1 MRVGFV
7 TRLLWDRYGP
17 FWLRLLEAAGAEVA
31 LPDAERVAGALADPR
46 VEAVSGAAFRRAAA
60 EAIALSACER
70 IVVPDLNAGYAG
82 SRGSAQDPFVAD
94 FPAALA
100 RAVPGLPPLAAVPA
114 ELDAP
119 GLEGAAVGLLS
130 VVSPSPGGVRR
141 VWQTHRADARP
152 PRPGGAPTARLTSP
166 ATTVALVGQPWH
178 LTEALRAGLEGPG
191 EHLLSAHQLAPADLR
206 EEGLRADPGLAPT
219 DAEALGAVRRF
230 ARRGDVATVRMVV
243 DPTSGADAWLER
255 RARALTRRRPF
266 ETVRLPDGD
275 AEGSADEERA
285 ADAPPAAG
293 EVRRD

>member
-17 FWLRLLEAAGAEVA
+17 FWLRLLGAAGAEVTLA
-31 LPDAERVAGALADPR
+31 DPERVAGALGDPR

-94 FPAALA
+94 FPEALA

-119 GLEGAAVGLLS
+119 GLEGVAVALLS
-130 VVSPSPGGVRR
+130 VVSPSPGSVRR

-152 PRPGGAPTARLTSP
+152 PRPGGATPARLPP
-166 ATTVALVGQPWH
+166 ATATVALVGQPWH
-178 LTEALRAGLEGPG
+178 LSEAIRARLERPG
-191 EHLLSAHQLAPADLR
+191 ERLLSAHQLAPADLR
-206 EEGLRADPGLAPT
+206 EEGRRADPGLAPS

-230 ARRGDVATVRMVV
+230 ARRGGVARVRMVV

-255 RARALTRRRPF
+255 RARALVRRRPF
-266 ETVRLPDGD
+266 ETVPLPEPDVPPSTD
-275 AEGSADEERA
+275 AS
-285 ADAPPAAG
+285 PAAG

>member
-17 FWLRLLEAAGAEVA
+17 FWLRLLEAAGAEVTMA
-31 LPDAERVAGALADPR
+31 DPERVAGALGDPR
-46 VEAVSGAAFRRAAA
+46 VEAVSGAAFRHAAA

-70 IVVPDLNAGYAG
+70 IVVPDLNAGYQG

-94 FPAALA
+94 LPEALA

-119 GLEGAAVGLLS
+119 GLEGVAVALLS
-130 VVSPSPGGVRR
+130 VVSPSPGSVRR

-152 PRPGGAPTARLTSP
+152 PRPAGVTGARLPST
-166 ATTVALVGQPWH
+166 TVTVALVGQPWH
-178 LTEALRAGLEGPG
+178 LTDELRARLERPG
-191 EHLLSAHQLAPADLR
+191 EHLVSAHQIAPAELR
-206 EEGLRADPGLAPT
+206 EEGLRADAGLSPT

-230 ARRGDVATVRMVV
+230 ARSGAVASLRMVV
-243 DPTSGADAWLER
+243 DPSSGADAWLER
-255 RARALTRRRPF
+255 RARAWARRRPF
-266 ETVRLPDGD
+266 DTVRLPVDD
-275 AEGSADEERA
+275 ASPA
-285 ADAPPAAG
+285 AD